1 MFKRIASKILNNAN
15 DLAIGS
21 LTNISLD
28 NRPTISGIARISL
41 LKWTVLA
48 MQAKKFQ
55 EYSKKWETD
64 D

>member
-28 NRPTISGIARISL
+28 NRPTISGIARMSL
-41 LKWTVLA
+41 LKWAVLA